1 MRRWRKRSGDE
12 EELLTFDGLIGTDAD
27 DDEEEAEE
35 KRPRRRYAPPRPI
48 RTRFHGEV
56 DFGGEEDGPTF
67 DELEPMIRAGKYK
80 PKQSDPYNAHL
91 LYQALRD
98 LGDI

>member
-1 MRRWRKRSGDE
+1 MRRWRKRSGDD
-12 EELLTFDGLIGTDAD
+12 EELLTFEGLLGPEVDD
-27 DDEEEAEE
+27 DDEDEE
-35 KRPRRRYAPPRPI
+35 KRPRRKYAAPRPI
-48 RTRFHGEV
+48 RTRFHGNDDYE
-56 DFGGEEDGPTF
+56 DEPDGPTF

-80 PKQSDPYNAHL
+80 PKQSDPWTAHL